1 MLQRVLR
8 GADRLDHR
16 TDGVSPTLRRGA
28 VISGA
33 VHLVILVALLV
44 GLPFAKPPEE
54 PQETTVSM
62 VFAGTADSS
71 IKAPTPANAPGAGQC
86 RADQSGAAGE

>member
-8 GADRLDHR
+8 GADRTDRR
-16 TDGVSPTLRRGA
+16 TEGVSPTLRRGA
-28 VISGA
+28 IISAA
-33 VHLVILVALLV
+33 VHLIALVLLLV
-44 GLPFAKPPEE
+44 GIPLATPPEE

-71 IKAPTPANAPGAGQC
+71 MKAPAPAAVPAPANTALAFASMTGG
-86 RADQSGAAGE
+86 